1 MSDQQI
7 TSIADLGQAVLRFER
22 EYWPHGVGFPPI
34 WYRGQSVGDWA
45 LAPKVLRGS
54 FIEAAKGDGRP
65 GGEHWPSEVREQGIL
80 RDFHRMAA
88 SLVPADT
95 NRAALYMLA
104 QHHGLPTRLLDWTT
118 NALVGLFNA
127 VSSPI
132 REDVDGAIF
141 VINAQDL
148 VPADHPCRREHPTL
162 GPVITADDQPLRET
176 VDYLFAAGE
185 RPQNGLIWPLLPTL
199 HQGRMFQQAACFTLH
214 MPGAA
219 PLREQAPRID
229 KLVVPAACKHELY
242 VALRRLGINWATL
255 FPDLD
260 HIAKE
265 IRVAYQL
272 EE

>member
-141 VINAQDL
+141 VSL
-148 VPADHPCRREHPTL
+148 TL
-162 GPVITADDQPLRET
+162 DE
-176 VDYLFAAGE
+176 
-185 RPQNGLIWPLLPTL
+185 
-199 HQGRMFQQAACFTLH
+199 
-214 MPGAA
+214 
-219 PLREQAPRID
+219 
-229 KLVVPAACKHELY
+229 K
-242 VALRRLGINWATL
+242 GI
-255 FPDLD
+255 
-260 HIAKE
+260 
-265 IRVAYQL
+265 
-272 EE
+272 